1 MNKTATAG
9 GLGSGVLTI
18 WLLGQIGIEVPAEV
32 AAAIAAGLMPLAV
45 WAGEFASAWGE
56 RWLSWARKDGA

>member
-1 MNKTATAG
+1 MSKTATAG

-18 WLLGQIGIEVPAEV
+18 WLLGRFGVDVPAEV

-45 WAGEFASAWGE
+45 WAGDVASAWGE
-56 RWLSWARKDGA
+56 RVLSWSRKENA